1 MLKNV
6 SLKPYNSFGID
17 VKADWLAEISSEE
30 QLLTIIDDLPNMKKL
45 ILGGGSNVLFLNDFD
60 GIVLLNKIKGI
71 KIVSE
76 DENQVT
82 IAVKGGE
89 NWHELVMWAV
99 ERGYGGIENLA
110 LIPGNAGTAPIQN
123 IGAYGVEVK
132 DVIKEVHTI
141 NIKTCEPKIFS
152 NDECHFAYRQSIFK
166 LAENKNKYFI
176 NKIVIQLQKKA
187 YQPNLNYG
195 AIKTVLKE
203 KKILSPTVKQIAEA
217 IISIRESKLPDPKK
231 IGNAGSFFKNPVID
245 KALFEKLLKTYPQMP
260 YYILSENEIK
270 IPAGWLIDNAGFKG
284 KRFGNVGV
292 HDKQALVLVNFG
304 KGTGMDIKNLSDKI
318 RQSIQNQY
326 NIALQPEVNFI

>member
-6 SLKPYNSFGID
+6 SLKPYNLFGID

-45 ILGGGSNVLFLNDFD
+45 ILGGGSNVLFINDFD

-141 NIKTCEPKIFS
+141 NMKTCEPKIFS
-152 NDECHFAYRQSIFK
+152 NEECHFAYRHSIFK

-176 NKIVIQLQKKA
+176 NEIVIQLQKKA

-195 AIKTVLKE
+195 AIKNVLTE

-217 IISIRESKLPDPKK
+217 IIYIRESKLPDPKK

-318 RQSIQNQY
+318 RQSILAKY
-326 NIALQPEVNFI
+326 GITLQPEVNFI